1 MSPRTA
7 ASLRGTDQTLREH
20 LITVAAQLI
29 DERGSAGLTVRDIA
43 HAAHVAG
50 GALYNHFED
59 KEELLAHA
67 LATHVTTVMHSLHA
81 LPEPGEA
88 TVEENLRT
96 FVRTGLT
103 VLSRVIPA
111 FVGFFDH
118 REVIKRAMAINGG
131 PAEAGGIPRMLS
143 SYLQGEQELG
153 RVSADANP
161 DSAAQLIVGACHD
174 LVLPRMLM
182 DPHASMPI
190 EVPDGF
196 VEELVRTVMNGIGP
210 RG

>member
-7 ASLRGTDQTLREH
+7 ASLRGSDQTLRDH

-29 DERGSAGLTVRDIA
+29 DERGSSGLTVRDIA
-43 HAAHVAG
+43 NAAHVAG

-67 LATHVTTVMHSLHA
+67 LATHVMTVMHSMHT
-81 LPEPGEA
+81 LPKPGESS
-88 TVEENLRT
+88 VDENLRA
-96 FVRTGLT
+96 FVRTGLA

-118 REVIKRAMAINGG
+118 RGVIKQAMAINGG
-131 PAEAGGIPRMLS
+131 PSEAGGIPAQLS
-143 SYLQGEQELG
+143 SYLRSEQQLG
-153 RVSADANP
+153 RISLDANP
-161 DSAAQLIVGACHD
+161 DSAAALIVGACHD

-182 DPHASMPI
+182 DPDASTPI